1 MYEKDDV
8 VAPEPSFAGMDL
20 VVIILLMLHGED
32 TLTERRIRAR
42 LPDLFQRGVMSMLF
56 ANKVALI
63 TGGARGIGK
72 ATALKLAQA
81 GCDIAIVYYN
91 SSDEA
96 QTLVQDISDMGRQA
110 IALQANVA
118 DHQSVKEMFA
128 QFRQHF
134 NQLHFLISN
143 AASGVLK
150 PALKMST
157 KHWRWCLE
165 TNALALNHLV
175 TAGREL
181 MPSGGRVIALSSL
194 GAERAIP
201 NYAFIGASKAALEAL
216 VRSLALELAEYGIT
230 ANTISAGVVDTDALK
245 HFPNREQLLDE
256 YQAHSLAARP
266 LTPADVANAVYLLCQ
281 PEADMINAHTLFVD
295 AGYSRVG

>member
-1 MYEKDDV
+1 MTQL
-8 VAPEPSFAGMDL
+8 FAG
-20 VVIILLMLHGED
+20 
-32 TLTERRIRAR
+32 
-42 LPDLFQRGVMSMLF
+42 
-56 ANKVALI
+56 KVALI

-81 GCDIAIVYYN
+81 GADIAIVYYN

-96 QTLVQDISDMGRQA
+96 QILVKEIEHMGRKAVA
-110 IALQANVA
+110 IQGNVA
-118 DHQSVKEMFA
+118 DQQSIKDVFQ
-128 QFRQHF
+128 QFKTHFQHL
-134 NQLHFLISN
+134 NFLISN

-175 TAGREL
+175 SEGYTL
-181 MPSGGRVIALSSL
+181 MPKGGSRVIALSSL
-194 GAERAIP
+194 GAQRAIP

-216 VRSLALELAEYGIT
+216 VRSLSLELAEFGIT
-230 ANTISAGVVDTDALK
+230 VNTVSAGVVDTDALK

-256 YQAHSLAARP
+256 YQSHSLAGRP
-266 LTPADVANAVYLLCQ
+266 LTPKDVADTIYLLCL
-281 PEADMINAHTLFVD
+281 PEAEMINGHTLFVD
-295 AGYSRVG
+295 AAYSVVG

>member
-1 MYEKDDV
+1 M
-8 VAPEPSFAGMDL
+8 SLIFAD
-20 VVIILLMLHGED
+20 
-32 TLTERRIRAR
+32 
-42 LPDLFQRGVMSMLF
+42 
-56 ANKVALI
+56 KVALI

-96 QTLVQDISDMGRQA
+96 NELVNELIAMGRKA
-110 IALQANVA
+110 VALQANVA
-118 DHQSVKEMFA
+118 DHQSVKDMFV
-128 QFRQHF
+128 QFRNHF
-134 NQLHFLISN
+134 KQLHFLISN

-150 PALKMST
+150 PALTMST
-157 KHWRWCLE
+157 KHWRWCME

-175 TAGREL
+175 SEGREL
-181 MPSGGRVIALSSL
+181 MPAGGRVIALSSL

-216 VRSLALELAEYGIT
+216 VRSLSLELAEYGIT
-230 ANTISAGVVDTDALK
+230 ANTVSAGVVDTDALK

-256 YQAHSLAARP
+256 YQAHALADRP
-266 LTPADVANAVYLLCQ
+266 LTPADVANAVFLLCL
-281 PEADMINAHTLFVD
+281 PEASMINAHTLFVD